1 MPIRIPLFKSLKY
14 VKEYKIYKY
23 LTTFISLWYTK
34 HCSTNYK
41 NTVLSNCSLSTIRSL
56 HDRLILNVLHKTYI
70 RGASRLAIGDFFC
83 SCCDGEQR
91 PVHVAAAAPFAYQ
104 EGEAKPPDT
113 SHKDLRINTTYHR
126 ILTLQCPCCLAPVS
140 NFFFFS
146 CSHFFKLWFYFFR
159 FLLQDYKAIGSMGVE
174 AAATCNGAG

>member
-23 LTTFISLWYTK
+23 LTTFISLWYTN
-34 HCSTNYK
+34 HCNTNNK

-56 HDRLILNVLHKTYI
+56 HDRLILNVLHKAYI

-83 SCCDGEQR
+83 SCLDGEQR

-104 EGEAKPPDT
+104 EGEAKPPGT
-113 SHKDLRINTTYHR
+113 SHKDLRITRTYHR

-140 NFFFFS
+140 NFFF
-146 CSHFFKLWFYFFR
+146 HVVI
-159 FLLQDYKAIGSMGVE
+159 FLSFGFTFLGSFCKI
-174 AAATCNGAG
+174 TKP